1 MTSTADATAREDH
14 SSTARHVARSVNVLR
29 RLPVCDP
36 QPPFDDELA
45 LTARADA
52 GAALPF
58 AGRAGDHGQ
67 RALSL
72 AFALPGGL
80 PAVPLF
86 ADSLREKSDRAA
98 PDLRLVPP
106 LTRPTIDPARAT
118 GSPGAPREHRRQLR
132 DIDDQDFAQQPTPRT
147 QLPEPMPWAG
157 RLVQGILEVLSGMRP
172 VSQLVRWTTTDVY
185 DSICTRAERRSR
197 MMGEPRDIAP
207 GRLAEVVRSVHV
219 NEPADGIAEV
229 CAIVQQGP
237 RCRAVALR
245 LEGIDGRWQ
254 CTALQ
259 IG

>member
-1 MTSTADATAREDH
+1 MTSTADAIAREDH
-14 SSTARHVARSVNVLR
+14 SSTARHIVRNVNVLR

-36 QPPFDDELA
+36 QPPFDDELVLA
-45 LTARADA
+45 ARADG

-58 AGRAGDHGQ
+58 AGRPADHGQ
-67 RALSL
+67 RVLSL

-86 ADSLREKSDRAA
+86 ADSLRETSDRAA
-98 PDLRLVPP
+98 PDLRLVPS
-106 LTRPTIDPARAT
+106 LTRPTIDTAGAT
-118 GSPGAPREHRRQLR
+118 GSPAPREHRRQLR
-132 DIDDQDFAQQPTPRT
+132 DIDDQDFAPRPTPRAD
-147 QLPEPMPWAG
+147 LPEPMPWAG

-185 DSICTRAERRSR
+185 DSICTRAEHRSR
-197 MMGEPRDIAP
+197 LMSEPRDITP

-219 NEPADGIAEV
+219 SEPVDGVAEV

>member
-1 MTSTADATAREDH
+1 MTSTADATERADH
-14 SSTARHVARSVNVLR
+14 SSTARHLGRSANVLR
-29 RLPVCDP
+29 RLPVCDA

-45 LTARADA
+45 LTARADGA
-52 GAALPF
+52 AALPF
-58 AGRAGDHGQ
+58 AGRSGDHGQ

-86 ADSLREKSDRAA
+86 ADSLQEKSDRAA
-98 PDLRLVPP
+98 PDLRLVPA
-106 LTRPTIDPARAT
+106 LT
-118 GSPGAPREHRRQLR
+118 RRQLR
-132 DIDDQDFAQQPTPRT
+132 DVDDQDFAPRPTPRA
-147 QLPEPMPWAG
+147 QLPEPTPWAG

-172 VSQLVRWTTTDVY
+172 ASQLVRWTTTDVY
-185 DSICTRAERRSR
+185 DSICTRAEHRLRV
-197 MMGEPRDIAP
+197 MGEPKDIAP

-219 NEPADGIAEV
+219 SEPADGVAEV